1 MVICRTV
8 WMIIFLLQIYE
19 YYNVKGRQWKKFSI
33 VIKQFQNPGKTYLIT
48 SSVLIYIPVRGT
60 LYSINLYMV
69 KLLITIRRFPPDI
82 PGFYT
87 I

>member
-1 MVICRTV
+1 MLHGHLSDSLDDYIPVTDI
-8 WMIIFLLQIYE
+8 W
-19 YYNVKGRQWKKFSI
+19 VKGRQWKKFSI